1 LECVRKTIPVADF
14 IEINESCPNVKHG
27 GGDSIELAARVSA
40 VTKVRDEMK
49 SSAGRRV
56 PIFVKLGNVG
66 DAEATVKLLA
76 KHGVDGIVTVN
87 TQRDYNSFDLPKEDR
102 RLLEHYTSL
111 YGGGLSG
118 PPIRERSME
127 QAAAVVAAV
136 RKQGLQDRFIVVHGG
151 GLSCAKDV
159 QRSRSGGA
167 DLRQWYTG
175 MVNALAEGHSP
186 KELYPSVTAGAGA

>member
-1 LECVRKTIPVADF
+1 MG
-14 IEINESCPNVKHG
+14 SCPNVKHG

-56 PIFVKLGNVG
+56 PIFVKLGDVG

-87 TQRDYNSFDLPKEDR
+87 TQRDYNSFDLPQEDR

-127 QAAAVVAAV
+127 QSAAVVAAV

-159 QRSRSGGA
+159 SAVAVMVQTCASGTQA
-167 DLRQWYTG
+167 WS
-175 MVNALAEGHSP
+175 MH
-186 KELYPSVTAGAGA
+186 

>member
-1 LECVRKTIPVADF
+1 MG
-14 IEINESCPNVKHG
+14 SCPNVKHG

-56 PIFVKLGNVG
+56 PIFVKLGDVG

-87 TQRDYNSFDLPKEDR
+87 TQR
-102 RLLEHYTSL
+102 
-111 YGGGLSG
+111 
-118 PPIRERSME
+118 SME
-127 QAAAVVAAV
+127 QSAAVVAAV

-186 KELYPSVTAGAGA
+186 KELYPTITAGAGS